1 MSKKK
6 IFFDLEFTGLHK
18 LTTPISIG
26 LVCEDGNKF
35 YAEFTDYDKFQI
47 DNFLR
52 SEVISKLTLQDY
64 NFDKDYDPDA
74 TEVYV
79 KGDVDLIY
87 ATLNAW
93 LLQYEED
100 GVEMWGDV
108 LAYDW
113 VLFINIFGNGLALP
127 KFIDYIPM
135 DLSTALKLYGI
146 DKDMNRDEFAYGEEV
161 AKSRKDKKHNSLY
174 DAETQLEVYK
184 KMLSISEAKNKDED
198 EGEIEEEIEEVK
210 TLSTEDVSENIEF
223 PNEDE
228 EEFLEDETFIIDEE
242 EGSKPAKN
250 KKGRGRPKKEPNPI
264 TSDVNSTNSQFTEP
278 LQSDIDASEE
288 WNPPI

>member
-161 AKSRKDKKHNSLY
+161 ANSRKDKKHNSLH

-184 KMLSISEAKNKDED
+184 KMLNLYKAEEVEEKIE
-198 EGEIEEEIEEVK
+198 EGENEEEEIEEVK
-210 TLSTEDVSENIEF
+210 TLSSKEEE
-223 PNEDE
+223 NEDK
-228 EEFLEDETFIIDEE
+228 EEFLEDETFIIDES
-242 EGSKPAKN
+242 SKPAKK
-250 KKGRGRPKKEPNPI
+250 KKGRGRPKKEINTI
-264 TSDVNSTNSQFTEP
+264 TSDVNSTNSKFIEP
-278 LQSDIDASEE
+278 LQRDIDSSEE

>member
-52 SEVISKLTLQDY
+52 SEVISKLILQDY
-64 NFDKDYDPDA
+64 NFDKDYDPDS

-100 GVEMWGDV
+100 GIEMWGDV

-146 DKDMNRDEFAYGEEV
+146 DKDVNRDEFAYGEEV
-161 AKSRKDKKHNSLY
+161 ANSRKDKKHNSLY

-184 KMLSISEAKNKDED
+184 KMLSISEAKNKDVDED
-198 EGEIEEEIEEVK
+198 KFAYGEQEIEEV
-210 TLSTEDVSENIEF
+210 SENIGF
-223 PNEDE
+223 SNEDA
-228 EEFLEDETFIIDEE
+228 EEFLEDETFIIEE
-242 EGSKPAKN
+242 EEASKPSKN
-250 KKGRGRPKKEPNPI
+250 KKGRGRPKKEFNDI
-264 TSDVNSTNSQFTEP
+264 TSDVNSTNSQFIEP
-278 LQSDIDASEE
+278 LQRDIDASEE

>member
-161 AKSRKDKKHNSLY
+161 AKSRKDKSIILF
-174 DAETQLEVYK
+174 T
-184 KMLSISEAKNKDED
+184 MLKLN
-198 EGEIEEEIEEVK
+198 
-210 TLSTEDVSENIEF
+210 
-223 PNEDE
+223 
-228 EEFLEDETFIIDEE
+228 
-242 EGSKPAKN
+242 
-250 KKGRGRPKKEPNPI
+250 
-264 TSDVNSTNSQFTEP
+264 
-278 LQSDIDASEE
+278 
-288 WNPPI
+288 